1 MKQVKKISNLVWV
14 LSMSLMVSALFAFN
28 AVATAAVFLFG
39 SQLSNAGTGFAS
51 MAVTKEIWENDI
63 IGNLFKDNQFAARA
77 VSGDQYV
84 VNGKVVHIPV
94 AGAPTAS
101 QKNPSSF
108 PISGVQRTDTDILYS
123 LDNYFQAPKFVQ
135 NIEQYELSYDKRQSI
150 MGEMNAQLIQDAMDG
165 LLYRW
170 AFQSAT
176 DLSTPGNSILTV
188 GSATAATISGATGNR
203 KLFDATMFGKVKLAM
218 DRANISPNGRT
229 ALLTADHYQQLLD
242 SLTDAARTN
251 FYRLADMQKGIMG
264 QYLGFDVI
272 MRSTIQRWRL
282 VSSVWTPVDEQASGF
297 AASTKTGDSAASLF
311 WQQDAVERA
320 RGEVNVFEETGRA
333 DYYGDLFSMN
343 MRLGGRQ
350 RRTAG
355 VWSVIEDIAS

>member
-28 AVATAAVFLFG
+28 AVATVVVMIAG
-39 SQLSNAGTGFAS
+39 SHFMQNNGLAT

-84 VNGKVVHIPV
+84 VNGKVVHIPI

-101 QKNPSSF
+101 QKNPSEF
-108 PISGVQRTDTDILYS
+108 PITGVQRTDSDIVYT

-135 NIEQYELSYDKRQSI
+135 NVEQYELSYDKRQSI

-170 AFQSAT
+170 AWQGT
-176 DLSTPGNSILTV
+176 TV
-188 GSATAATISGATGNR
+188 GTTAANFVKTVGAATAATISGATGNR
-203 KLFDATMFGKVKLAM
+203 KLFDLSVFSSVKLLM
-218 DRANISPNGRT
+218 DRANISPNGRV
-229 ALLTADHYQQLLD
+229 ALLTADHYNQLLN
-242 SLTDAARTN
+242 SLSDAARTN
-251 FYRLADMQKGIMG
+251 FYRLANMEKGIMG
-264 QYLGFDVI
+264 NYLGFDVI
-272 MRSTIQRWRL
+272 MRSSVQRWRL
-282 VSSVWTPVDEQASGF
+282 VSSVWTPVDEQDPAFSAG
-297 AASTKTGDSAASLF
+297 TGDSAASLF

-320 RGEVNVFEETGRA
+320 RGDVQVFEETGRA

-350 RRTAG
+350 RRPAG
-355 VWSVIEDIAS
+355 VYAAIEDISS